1 MKSVANSAP
10 ECALFPFSL
19 PRFCP
24 AQRKKAPIERSGSFY
39 EERSA
44 RAAAFL
50 LHILNRSLRC
60 HRYIAPI
67 ISYPHAHIQVRPL
80 VDSPA
85 GRKAVD
91 ILLCIQM
98 KLMLGGRRIP
108 MARASG
114 SNDCNIS
121 SFFIIQLSGSRSFP
135 LTSCAFSALFLSRCS
150 IASWFHTFPHLRLSE
165 ATQNP
170 CPLCRLSPYRGT
182 R

>member
-1 MKSVANSAP
+1 MMPAKAVTLKVASFKP
-10 ECALFPFSL
+10 LC
-19 PRFCP
+19 
-24 AQRKKAPIERSGSFY
+24 ERSKD
-39 EERSA
+39 RSH
-44 RAAAFL
+44 FL
-50 LHILNRSLRC
+50 YRSLCC

-80 VDSPA
+80 VDSLA

-98 KLMLGGRRIP
+98 KLSLP
-108 MARASG
+108 
-114 SNDCNIS
+114 
-121 SFFIIQLSGSRSFP
+121 FFIIQLSGSRSFP

-150 IASWFHTFPHLRLSE
+150 IASCFHTFPHLRLSE